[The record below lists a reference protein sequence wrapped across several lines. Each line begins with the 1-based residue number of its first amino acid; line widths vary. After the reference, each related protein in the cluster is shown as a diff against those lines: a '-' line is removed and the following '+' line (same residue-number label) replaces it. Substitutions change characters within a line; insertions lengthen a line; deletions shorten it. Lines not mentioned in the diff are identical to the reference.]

1 VRSARIG
8 LIAVGGA
15 ILVISIVFLIDL
27 PKPFF

>member
-8 LIAVGGA
+8 LVAVGGV
-15 ILVISIVFLIDL
+15 ILVISIVFLINL